1 MTQDGEEIKKH
12 KWFRYVD
19 FDDVLHRRIPAP
31 WVPPLKNEQDSTWFD
46 EYADSREAAVAL
58 RRDENAQFEDF

>member
-1 MTQDGEEIKKH
+1 M
-12 KWFRYVD
+12 D
-19 FDDVLHRRIPAP
+19 FDEVLHRRIPAP